1 MQSLDLPQNALHL
14 QVRHP
19 HGVIKA
25 QNRHNL
31 STLSWIMY
39 SWHPRHLGLR
49 AANSI
54 SQVLG
59 WRLEDKL
66 GLFLFLF
73 LGGGGRAV
81 TVTGGFTVIK
91 VPFSFL
97 YGFHSLNF
105 IASLSRL
112 PWKCFLFYSRHAA
125 DAHLIF
131 QGCPSGLLMK
141 SQSFCIPGPAFRIRL

>member
-25 QNRHNL
+25 QNRHHL

-39 SWHPRHLGLR
+39 SWHPRHLVLR

-73 LGGGGRAV
+73 LGGGGELSQWQGALLLLKCLFLFYMAS
-81 TVTGGFTVIK
+81 TVWILL
-91 VPFSFL
+91 PL
-97 YGFHSLNF
+97 SLDFPGNVF
-105 IASLSRL
+105 
-112 PWKCFLFYSRHAA
+112 FFYSRHAA

>member
-25 QNRHNL
+25 QNRHHL

-66 GLFLFLF
+66 GLFCFF
-73 LGGGGRAV
+73 FFGGGGRAV

-112 PWKCFLFYSRHAA
+112 PWKCFLF
-125 DAHLIF
+125 LF
-131 QGCPSGLLMK
+131 QACCRCPSHFSRLPEWVAYEK
-141 SQSFCIPGPAFRIRL
+141 SIILHSWPSF